1 MNYQLE
7 KMDWITVKL
16 KAGRIVPA
24 LATTTAAIAGLQ
36 TIEIL
41 KLLKRGSSQSGSSNT
56 EEFAVEHFRNS
67 FLNLAL
73 PLLTMSEL
81 GAPIKNTIK
90 EGLDVNEWD
99 RWEIMISES
108 TTLGSIVSSLEK
120 KFKLQARD
128 VIYDLSLIFSHA
140 LRDTSLA
147 VQKQPQ
153 MRQPILKLLNEIV
166 DPEQYSQITE
176 KGFIDLTITF
186 IDPDQLQTEEA
197 KETSGQEV
205 ILQNIP
211 TVRAILKPKDKSGK

>member
-1 MNYQLE
+1 
-7 KMDWITVKL
+7 MDWITVKL

-36 TIEIL
+36 TIELL
-41 KLLKRGSSQSGSSNT
+41 KLLKRGSSQYGSSNT
-56 EEFAVEHFRNS
+56 EEFAVEKFRNS

-90 EGLDVNEWD
+90 EGLDVSEWD

-140 LRDTSLA
+140 LRDTSLT
-147 VQKQPQ
+147 VQK
-153 MRQPILKLLNEIV
+153 
-166 DPEQYSQITE
+166 
-176 KGFIDLTITF
+176 
-186 IDPDQLQTEEA
+186 
-197 KETSGQEV
+197 
-205 ILQNIP
+205 
-211 TVRAILKPKDKSGK
+211 

>member
-147 VQKQPQ
+147 VQK
-153 MRQPILKLLNEIV
+153 
-166 DPEQYSQITE
+166 
-176 KGFIDLTITF
+176 
-186 IDPDQLQTEEA
+186 
-197 KETSGQEV
+197 
-205 ILQNIP
+205 
-211 TVRAILKPKDKSGK
+211 